1 MARKPAAKP
10 AAQDNQN
17 TGSEASAFARAA
29 AIVGAF
35 DISLGRGPRFS
46 AADAAWLIE
55 HPNAPD
61 ADFWAAHVAAD
72 AGAGDRAYPY
82 AMLSPIDKA
91 RIAIFMAAVLA
102 G

>member
-10 AAQDNQN
+10 AAQD
-17 TGSEASAFARAA
+17 TSEAPAFARAA

-35 DISLGRGPRFS
+35 DISLGRGPRFP

-61 ADFWAAHVAAD
+61 ADFWAVHVAAD
-72 AGAGDRAYPY
+72 AGAGGRAYPY